1 MSNEMVYNIL
11 VEMQEEREA
20 ACIVPPYVLFPD
32 LCKRCGFNVEPML
45 DGYINNGAVIRHET
59 INGYSLEVK
68 R

>member
-1 MSNEMVYNIL
+1 M
-11 VEMQEEREA
+11 
-20 ACIVPPYVLFPD
+20 PPYVLFPD